1 MKNFNFYQLNHI
13 IISNTLT
20 EIKMNE
26 ILHFVSYPSYPNLS
40 YENKKKSENEAI
52 EKFSRF
58 AEIYNHVYNIFSWI
72 NRTHDFGEVVRPD
85 ETSLIQVISARPQR
99 MVSRTETT
107 SFAATDTDRRVPRN
121 SRKYTPPVWDS
132 QHAKPHTAFFAR
144 PRDPLWTMD
153 PSYGQSDSY
162 GTTSVNSNLVRICF
176 SIVWSSEEFLILSSR
191 DHERY
196 FRKRERERESV
207 RACER
212 EREREK
218 RESQLVSLKI

>member
-26 ILHFVSYPSYPNLS
+26 IPHFVSYSSYPRQ
-40 YENKKKSENEAI
+40 NEAI

-58 AEIYNHVYNIFSWI
+58 AEMYNHAYNIFPWI

-99 MVSRTETT
+99 MVSRAETT
-107 SFAATDTDRRVPRN
+107 SFAAADTDRRVPRN
-121 SRKYTPPVWDS
+121 SRKYIPPVWDS
-132 QHAKPHTAFFAR
+132 QHAEPHTAFFAR

-153 PSYGQSDSY
+153 PSYGQSVSY

-176 SIVWSSEEFLILSSR
+176 SIV
-191 DHERY
+191 
-196 FRKRERERESV
+196 
-207 RACER
+207 
-212 EREREK
+212 
-218 RESQLVSLKI
+218 